1 MPSSR
6 FSHGPS
12 EDSRSAGYIFT
23 ASHGF
28 LSQASLTLPSPLCF
42 LCYAVTIGLRVAA
55 VSMSWIEGL
64 ACFKE
69 RICELRGGR
78 REEKSKLGRN
88 DAVLMFS

>member
-1 MPSSR
+1 M
-6 FSHGPS
+6 
-12 EDSRSAGYIFT
+12 
-23 ASHGF
+23 
-28 LSQASLTLPSPLCF
+28 
-42 LCYAVTIGLRVAA
+42 TIGLRVAA